1 MAPLTPR
8 YRELTDRLAARI
20 AEGEFPVGS
29 LLPGEHRLAQEF
41 GVARGT
47 VRSALAALARRGIV
61 APRAG
66 AGWIVQSS
74 LHTQGLA
81 AFGSFAQWATGR
93 GMVPGGRVI
102 DEREAP
108 ATAEEAR
115 LLRTA
120 QGSPVLRITR
130 LRSLDG
136 HVVMIERSLYPESV
150 APAIRGLDPQT
161 PSYAAV
167 LSAAGHTEAI
177 GSHRID
183 AVAASSEDARLLGV
197 RRSSPLL
204 RVHRQAFARDGRPID
219 LSEDRYLPGS
229 VSFEAV
235 SAASLGGAPGP
246 WTRTLA

>member
-1 MAPLTPR
+1 MSPTPR
-8 YRELTDRLAARI
+8 YREIAERIGARI
-20 AEGEFPVGS
+20 AAGEFPVGS
-29 LLPGEHRLAQEF
+29 LLPGEHALAREH
-41 GVARGT
+41 GAARGT
-47 VRSALAALARRGIV
+47 IRNALAQLGRRGIV
-61 APRAG
+61 APRPG

-74 LHTQGLA
+74 LHTQGLS
-81 AFGSFAQWATGR
+81 AFGSFAQWAAGR
-93 GMVPGGRVI
+93 GMVPGGRVV
-102 DEREAP
+102 DERETP

-120 QGSPVLRITR
+120 QGRPVLRITR

-136 HVVMIERSLYPESV
+136 HTVMVERSLYPEWV
-150 APAIRGLDPQT
+150 APAIRDLDPHT

-167 LSAAGHTEAI
+167 LSAAGHAEAF

-235 SAASLGGAPGP
+235 SSPSLGGAGGA
-246 WTRTLA
+246 WSRTIG